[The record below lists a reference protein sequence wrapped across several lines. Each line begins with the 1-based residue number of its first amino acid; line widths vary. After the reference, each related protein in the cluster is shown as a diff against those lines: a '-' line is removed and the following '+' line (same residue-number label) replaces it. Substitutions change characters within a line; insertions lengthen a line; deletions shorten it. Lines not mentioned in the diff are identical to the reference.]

1 MLQQAQDAPR
11 DTGGHG
17 VVIGDKREIWQRD
30 PGRLNLLPSFSLW
43 TARAVLKAHHAKKQI
58 TVSAVLS
65 DMPELSVIVPVLNEE
80 LNVPL
85 IVTRLTEVLEAC
97 VPSHEIVFVDDGSG
111 DRTLEVIRRLAIT
124 DARIRCLSLSRNFG
138 KEVALAAGLDHVR
151 GKAAVMIDAD
161 LQHPPETIAAFVAKW
176 REGFDM
182 VYGQRIDRTTD
193 GKTYGRLARRFY
205 EVFERFGEMPLPEGA
220 GDFRLI
226 SRRVIDTLKRMPE
239 RARFSKG
246 LYAWVGFRQTGVPYQ
261 VAARVHGE
269 TKWNY
274 TKLFRFAFDGL
285 TSFSTVPLRLATFTG
300 VAISLLA
307 FFYAFITILR
317 TLVLGADVPGFPSIM
332 VSVMF
337 FSGIQLIFLG
347 IIGEYVGRIFAEV
360 KERPLYILADEVG
373 GEAAIPPARPR
384 IPSAKAS

>member
-1 MLQQAQDAPR
+1 MP
-11 DTGGHG
+11 
-17 VVIGDKREIWQRD
+17 
-30 PGRLNLLPSFSLW
+30 
-43 TARAVLKAHHAKKQI
+43 KKQM
-58 TVSAVLS
+58 TVAAALS
-65 DMPELSVIVPVLNEE
+65 EIPELSVIVPVLNEK

-85 IVTRLTEVLEAC
+85 IVARLTEVLEGC
-97 VPSHEIVFVDDGSG
+97 VPSHEIVFVDDGST
-111 DRTLEVIRRLAIT
+111 DQTLEVIRGLAQK
-124 DARIRCLSLSRNFG
+124 DARIRAISLSRNFG

-182 VYGQRIDRTTD
+182 VYGQRVDRTTD
-193 GKTYGRLARRFY
+193 GKTYSRFARRFY
-205 EVFERFGEMPLPEGA
+205 DVFQRFGEMPLPEGA
-220 GDFRLI
+220 GDFRLV

-307 FFYAFITILR
+307 FLYAFITILR
-317 TLVLGADVPGFPSIM
+317 TLVFGADVPGFPSIM

-373 GEAAIPPARPR
+373 AQAAIPAKATARTR
-384 IPSAKAS
+384 ISSAKAS

>member
-1 MLQQAQDAPR
+1 MP
-11 DTGGHG
+11 
-17 VVIGDKREIWQRD
+17 
-30 PGRLNLLPSFSLW
+30 
-43 TARAVLKAHHAKKQI
+43 KKQI
-58 TVSAVLS
+58 VVSAATS

-85 IVTRLTEVLEAC
+85 IAARLTEVLASC
-97 VPSHEIVFVDDGSG
+97 VPSHEIVFVDDGSR
-111 DRTLEVIRRLAIT
+111 DRTLEVIRELAQT

-161 LQHPPETIAAFVAKW
+161 LQHPPETIAAFVTKW

-193 GKTYGRLARRFY
+193 GKTYSRFARRFY
-205 EVFERFGEMPLPEGA
+205 EVFQRFGEMPLPEGA
-220 GDFRLI
+220 GDFRLV

-261 VAARVHGE
+261 VAVRVHGE

-285 TSFSTVPLRLATFTG
+285 TSFSTVPLRLATYTG
-300 VAISLLA
+300 IAISLLA
-307 FFYAFITILR
+307 FLYAFITILR
-317 TLVLGADVPGFPSIM
+317 TLVFGADVPGFPSIM

-337 FSGIQLIFLG
+337 FSGLQLIFLG
-347 IIGEYVGRIFAEV
+347 IIGEYIGRIFAEV

-373 GEAAIPPARPR
+373 GDVAIPAQPPAGRR
-384 IPSAKAS
+384 VSSAKAS

>member
-1 MLQQAQDAPR
+1 MP
-11 DTGGHG
+11 
-17 VVIGDKREIWQRD
+17 
-30 PGRLNLLPSFSLW
+30 
-43 TARAVLKAHHAKKQI
+43 KKQI
-58 TVSAVLS
+58 TVAADPS
-65 DMPELSVIVPVLNEE
+65 DIPELSVIVPVLNEK

-85 IVTRLTEVLEAC
+85 IVARLTEVLEGC
-97 VPSHEIVFVDDGSG
+97 VPSHEIVFVDDGST
-111 DRTLEVIRRLAIT
+111 DQTLEVIRGLAQK
-124 DARIRCLSLSRNFG
+124 DARIRAISLSRNFG

-182 VYGQRIDRTTD
+182 VYGQRVDRTTD
-193 GKTYGRLARRFY
+193 GKTYSRFARRFY
-205 EVFERFGEMPLPEGA
+205 DVFQRFGEMPLPEGA
-220 GDFRLI
+220 GDFRLV

-307 FFYAFITILR
+307 FLYAFITILR
-317 TLVLGADVPGFPSIM
+317 TLVFGADVPGFPSIM

-373 GEAAIPPARPR
+373 AQAAIPAKATARTR
-384 IPSAKAS
+384 ISSAKAS

>member
-1 MLQQAQDAPR
+1 MP
-11 DTGGHG
+11 
-17 VVIGDKREIWQRD
+17 
-30 PGRLNLLPSFSLW
+30 
-43 TARAVLKAHHAKKQI
+43 KKQI
-58 TVSAVLS
+58 AVSAATS

-85 IVTRLTEVLEAC
+85 IAARLTEVLGSC
-97 VPSHEIVFVDDGSG
+97 VPSHEIVFVDDGSR
-111 DRTLEVIRRLAIT
+111 DRTLEVIRGLALA
-124 DARIRCLSLSRNFG
+124 DARIRCISLSRNFG

-161 LQHPPETIAAFVAKW
+161 LQHPPETIAAFVTKW

-193 GKTYGRLARRFY
+193 GKTYSRFARRFY
-205 EVFERFGEMPLPEGA
+205 EVFQRFGEMPLPEGA

-261 VAARVHGE
+261 VATRVHGE

-285 TSFSTVPLRLATFTG
+285 TSFSTVPLRLATYTG
-300 VAISLLA
+300 IAISLLA
-307 FFYAFITILR
+307 FLYAFITILR
-317 TLVLGADVPGFPSIM
+317 TLVFGADVPGFPSIM

-337 FSGIQLIFLG
+337 FSGLQLIFLG

-373 GEAAIPPARPR
+373 GEAAVPAKPPARTR
-384 IPSAKAS
+384 ASSAKAG